1 MLICQEIVKFCSAM
15 FLLIISLVCSIKFP
29 LFSQNPYLS
38 FPMKWTSRDIQE
50 PAFQAYDNT
59 SIDCSCKLQNENT
72 TAKTCSFDILH
83 YIIINQSLTITKKN
97 KIQNNTE
104 NNSGNV
110 SSLSDILWGV
120 FSGFFPWHR
129 SLKLRE
135 KEAWISKCLGHPQV
149 ILTAFLVRDIHARH
163 FQKKSQRTHS
173 IALKESG

>member
-83 YIIINQSLTITKKN
+83 YIIINQSLNITKKN
-97 KIQNNTE
+97 KIQNNE

-120 FSGFFPWHR
+120 FSGIDLWSYEKKKHG
-129 SLKLRE
+129 SQSVWDTHKLFSPHFLFEIYMRAIFRKKA
-135 KEAWISKCLGHPQV
+135 KEPTVSHWRKADKLQ
-149 ILTAFLVRDIHARH
+149 
-163 FQKKSQRTHS
+163 
-173 IALKESG
+173 